1 MDLFNRLTLKNFFK
15 KGSVPTEV
23 HFSNLIDSTVNKID
37 DGFSKTVDDGLKL
50 TPGRENGRLISFYD
64 GVKDLESTS
73 SAWNITVNP
82 TEASR
87 GLSLGEKDTNG
98 RIYFQ
103 EGGNVGVGNLSP
115 NFDLDIAGSLAS
127 HSRIGSFNEVKH
139 VPADGEWHILLD
151 NLEGCQAFEL
161 VAKAQGVK
169 KRGKYAICHAIAVS
183 THGNL
188 GSKVKTTQAFY
199 GWFWHRIKF
208 RWKKVIDGKYRFEV
222 RSVGHYGMDEENEV
236 VKISCHVT
244 SLWDQSLD
252 KK

>member
-23 HFSNLIDSTVNKID
+23 HFSNLIDSTINKID
-37 DGFSKTVDDGLKL
+37 DGFSKTVEDGLKL
-50 TPGRENGRLISFYD
+50 TPGSENGRLISFYD
-64 GVKDLESTS
+64 GVKDLDSKS

-82 TEASR
+82 TEASK
-87 GLSLGEKDTNG
+87 GLSIGEKADNG
-98 RIYFQ
+98 RVYLQ

-115 NFDLDIAGSLAS
+115 KFDLDVNGNFAS
-127 HSRIGSFNEVKH
+127 NARIGTYNEVSK

-151 NLEGCQAFEL
+151 ELEGCQAFEL

-169 KRGKYAICHAIAVS
+169 KRGKYAIVHAIAVS

-188 GSKVKTTQAFY
+188 GSKINTTQAFY

-208 RWKKVIDGKYRFEV
+208 RWKKTNEGKYRLEV
-222 RSVGHYGMDEENEV
+222 RTVGHYGMDKENEV
-236 VKISCHVT
+236 VNISCHVT
-244 SLWDQSLD
+244 SLWDKSLD
-252 KK
+252 